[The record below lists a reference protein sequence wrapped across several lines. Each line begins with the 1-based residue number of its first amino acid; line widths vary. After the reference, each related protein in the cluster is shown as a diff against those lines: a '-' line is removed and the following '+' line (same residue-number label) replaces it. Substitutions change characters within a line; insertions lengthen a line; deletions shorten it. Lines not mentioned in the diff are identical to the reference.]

1 MANIVGIDLGTS
13 TTMVARFNDSGL
25 AESTGNSDGEQ
36 FTPSVVQIESD
47 GVVTCGKE
55 AKKFVGMGH
64 DNVFAEFKR
73 EMGGQQSWQA
83 NGRTITPED
92 LSGYLLKQVMN
103 DYVQQFGPTDTLVIS
118 WPANFTD
125 RQKFATQEAARRAGL
140 SVHHFINEPTAA
152 ALYYTLT
159 LKLNGTFLVYDM
171 GGGTFDVT
179 VVEVKGHDV
188 RVIFSEGV
196 PRLGGADMDAAML
209 NLISQKFQAQTGGA
223 FDRLDASFT
232 QLDIESPKHSLS
244 TRDSTD
250 IRVVSIQHGAVK
262 LTITRA
268 EFEAAI
274 RPLIQQAEKACT
286 DMLSANNIDSSSL
299 REVFMVGGTS
309 RIPALQDSVQRLFG
323 RKPIIREPD
332 HAVARG
338 AAIFAALK
346 TDPTKLTQ
354 LQRNAIGAVKVI
366 DITPHYFGIAIH
378 EQYSTST
385 HFNRVLIDKGLP
397 VPYSIVKRFATS
409 PGENRT
415 GIQLIITQSPRSER
429 DISKVKI
436 LHNKAV
442 PINPR
447 GDAGEPI
454 EVTFSYDANGM
465 MECILHEI
473 STGKKTQLNLQA
485 D

>member
-1 MANIVGIDLGTS
+1 MANIVGLDLGTS

-73 EMGGQQSWQA
+73 EMGGQQSWQV

-103 DYVQQFGPTDTLVIS
+103 DYVQQFGPAETLVIS

-140 SVHHFINEPTAA
+140 NVQHFINEPTAA

-159 LKLNGTFLVYDM
+159 LKLNGTFLVYDI

-209 NLISQKFQAQTGGA
+209 NLISQKFLAQTGGA

-286 DMLSANNIDSSSL
+286 DMLSANNIASSSL

-309 RIPALQDSVQRLFG
+309 RIPALQESVQRLFG

-338 AAIFAALK
+338 AAIYAALK
-346 TDPTKLTQ
+346 TDQAKLTQ

-378 EQYSTST
+378 EQHSTST

-447 GDAGEPI
+447 GEAGEPI
-454 EVTFSYDANGM
+454 EVTFSYDVNGM

-485 D
+485 E